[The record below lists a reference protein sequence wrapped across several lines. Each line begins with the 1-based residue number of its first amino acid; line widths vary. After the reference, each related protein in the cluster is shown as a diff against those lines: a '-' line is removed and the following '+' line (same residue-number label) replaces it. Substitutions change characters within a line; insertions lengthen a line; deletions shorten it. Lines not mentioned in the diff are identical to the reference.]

1 MTQGY
6 TQMKTAPTLT
16 RALCALVFSTILLIL
31 NGCANALED
40 SPAKG
45 PDDSLSLNAKPLDDS
60 LYVFDFIRGKEM
72 SVEQKA
78 RQWSE
83 MGFKGVVLP
92 LRKAHDLPAMKAY
105 LATNEVKSG
114 KFTIPVVSLIM
125 RMSAEGSWNDV
136 WKQSLVL
143 TPTSDLWPIILNN
156 RSLTKKQVVSLL
168 KEMCIEAAKVGTDVV
183 IYPHDGTFIE
193 SVEEALPYIKKVNM
207 PNLYLTMHLSHE
219 LRAGNGDRLLEVAI
233 KAAPYLKHASISGA
247 NKNIDLR
254 AGKDWSGV
262 IKPLDEGDFPLEKFI
277 DALEK
282 INFNSKMF
290 LHTYG
295 IKQPI
300 NQHLSRSYNK
310 WQDLVKP

>member
-1 MTQGY
+1 MQ
-6 TQMKTAPTLT
+6 TAPTLT
-16 RALCALVFSTILLIL
+16 RALCALFFSTIM
-31 NGCANALED
+31 CACSTN
-40 SPAKG
+40 
-45 PDDSLSLNAKPLDDS
+45 SLTLNAKGLDDSSTLSAKELDDS
-60 LYVFDFIRGKEM
+60 LYVFDFIRGKDM

-78 RQWSE
+78 KQWSE
-83 MGFKGVVLP
+83 MGYKGVAVG
-92 LRKAHDLPAMKAY
+92 LRKPHDIPRLKAY
-105 LATNEVKSG
+105 LATPEVKSG
-114 KFTIPVVSLIM
+114 KFSIPVVLLPM
-125 RMSAEGSWNDV
+125 KVSADGIWDDI

-143 TPTSDLWPIILNN
+143 TPTTDLWPIIHNN
-156 RSLTKKQVVSLL
+156 RKLTKKQVVSVLT
-168 KEMCIEAAKVGTDVV
+168 EMCIEAAKVGTDVV
-183 IYPHDGTFIE
+183 IYPHDGTYIE
-193 SVEEALPYIKKVNM
+193 SVEEAIPYIKKVNM

-262 IKPLDEGDFPLEKFI
+262 IKPLDEGDFPLEEFI

-290 LHTYG
+290 LHTFG

-300 NQHLSRSYNK
+300 NQHLARSYNK
-310 WQDLVKP
+310 WQELVKP

>member
-1 MTQGY
+1 MQ
-6 TQMKTAPTLT
+6 TAPTLT
-16 RALCALVFSTILLIL
+16 RALCALVFSTIM
-31 NGCANALED
+31 CACSTNSLTL
-40 SPAKG
+40 SAKG
-45 PDDSLSLNAKPLDDS
+45 LDDSSTLSAKELDDS
-60 LYVFDFIRGKEM
+60 LYVFDFIRGKDM

-78 RQWSE
+78 KQWSE
-83 MGFKGVVLP
+83 MGYKGVAVG
-92 LRKAHDLPAMKAY
+92 LRKPHDIPRLKAY
-105 LATNEVKSG
+105 LATPEVKSG
-114 KFTIPVVSLIM
+114 KFSIPVVLLPM
-125 RMSAEGSWNDV
+125 KVSADGIWDDI

-143 TPTSDLWPIILNN
+143 TPTTDLWPIIHNN
-156 RSLTKKQVVSLL
+156 RKLTKKQVVSVLT
-168 KEMCIEAAKVGTDVV
+168 EMCIEAAKVGTDVV
-183 IYPHDGTFIE
+183 IYPHDGTYIE
-193 SVEEALPYIKKVNM
+193 SVEEAIPYIKKVNM

-219 LRAGNGDRLLEVAI
+219 LRAGNGNRLLEVAI

-262 IKPLDEGDFPLEKFI
+262 IKPLDEGDFPLEEFI

-290 LHTYG
+290 LHTFG

-310 WQDLVKP
+310 WKELVKP

>member
-1 MTQGY
+1 MCACSTNS
-6 TQMKTAPTLT
+6 PT
-16 RALCALVFSTILLIL
+16 
-31 NGCANALED
+31 
-40 SPAKG
+40 
-45 PDDSLSLNAKPLDDS
+45 LNAKGLDDSPTLNAKALDGS
-60 LYVFDFIRGKEM
+60 LYVFDFITDK
-72 SVEQKA
+72 SFTYEQRA
-78 RQWSE
+78 EQWSK
-83 MGFKGVVLP
+83 MGYKGVALG
-92 LRKAHDLPAMKAY
+92 LRKPHDIPRLKAY

-114 KFTIPVVSLIM
+114 TFSIPVISLIM
-125 RMSAEGSWNDV
+125 RMSADGSWNDV
-136 WKQSLVL
+136 WKQSLKL

-156 RSLTKKQVVSLL
+156 RNLTKKKVVSLL
-168 KEMCIEAAKVGTDVV
+168 KEMCIEAEKVGTDVV

-193 SVEEALPYIKKVNM
+193 SVEEAIPYIKKVDM

-219 LRAGNGDRLLEVAI
+219 LRAGNGDRLLEVAT

-247 NKNIDLR
+247 NKNIDPR

-290 LHTYG
+290 LHTFG

-310 WQDLVKP
+310 WKELVKP